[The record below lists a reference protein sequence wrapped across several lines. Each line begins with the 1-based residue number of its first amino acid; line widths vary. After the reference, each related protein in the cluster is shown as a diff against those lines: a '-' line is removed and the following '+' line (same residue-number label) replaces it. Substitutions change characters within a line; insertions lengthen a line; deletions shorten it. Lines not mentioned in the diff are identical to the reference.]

1 MIVSARNEGTA
12 PGECERPSAM
22 QCRHRG
28 DSQWAFPLA
37 RRSFHISAKG
47 SHPASRPRKADL
59 DAENRGVS
67 TVTTRTAPSADRVGR
82 AAISRSLLP
91 NAPETRQRRTIDMRT
106 LLSGVAIA
114 ILAAFAITAPAS
126 AQRSGPGSTAQTGTG
141 AGVIPPGGFGPS
153 STLFNVPYG
162 SPGLPYSAF
171 LGTTSATTPPPQ
183 GATAPAVMPL
193 SQ

>member
-1 MIVSARNEGTA
+1 MKGPLRESVSAHRQCNADIAMIANGHFRSLAAISTYPPREATRL
-12 PGECERPSAM
+12 PGPGK
-22 QCRHRG
+22 Q
-28 DSQWAFPLA
+28 
-37 RRSFHISAKG
+37 ISM
-47 SHPASRPRKADL
+47 PRTGA
-59 DAENRGVS
+59 VS
-67 TVTTRTAPSADRVGR
+67 TVTTPTAPSADRVRR

-91 NAPETRQRRTIDMRT
+91 NAPETRQRRTTDMRI

-114 ILAAFAITAPAS
+114 IVAAFAITAPAS

-171 LGTTSATTPPPQ
+171 LGTTSAIAPPPQ

>member
-1 MIVSARNEGTA
+1 
-12 PGECERPSAM
+12 M
-22 QCRHRG
+22 QRRHRD

-37 RRSFHISAKG
+37 RRNFHISPKG
-47 SHPASRPRKADL
+47 SHPTSRPRKAEL
-59 DAENRGVS
+59 DAENRGGIDCYYAD
-67 TVTTRTAPSADRVGR
+67 RPSADRVRR

-91 NAPETRQRRTIDMRT
+91 KVPETRQQRTIDMRT

-114 ILAAFAITAPAS
+114 IVAAFAITAPAS

-153 STLFNVPYG
+153 SPLFNVPYG

>member
-1 MIVSARNEGTA
+1 
-12 PGECERPSAM
+12 
-22 QCRHRG
+22 
-28 DSQWAFPLA
+28 
-37 RRSFHISAKG
+37 
-47 SHPASRPRKADL
+47 
-59 DAENRGVS
+59 
-67 TVTTRTAPSADRVGR
+67 
-82 AAISRSLLP
+82 
-91 NAPETRQRRTIDMRT
+91 MRT

-114 ILAAFAITAPAS
+114 IVAAFAITAPAS

-171 LGTTSATTPPPQ
+171 LGTTSATAPPPQ